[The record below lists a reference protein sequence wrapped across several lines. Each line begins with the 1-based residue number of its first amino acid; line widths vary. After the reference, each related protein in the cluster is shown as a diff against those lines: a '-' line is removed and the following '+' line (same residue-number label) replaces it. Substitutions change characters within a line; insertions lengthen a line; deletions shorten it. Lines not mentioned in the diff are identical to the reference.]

1 MLNVLQGLWAEPGAC
16 AAGSAEAGRLQSR
29 RAHHG
34 RGGKYSSIHNTMCT
48 ISCHHIQY
56 DTRQAQER
64 NYHTIPCHIASYKP
78 YIIRANHGRKKRLQY
93 QLLKKASTFT
103 VPNDLPNC
111 ILHCPKMGDPGRDGK
126 TSSLNFNPPNVRAP
140 KRQKANCWFWTEAS
154 TRPAPSSMSSLS
166 RWVEAKY
173 HSQEAWLPCLQ
184 LIAYVHRRW
193 PSTCWTSRTMCTN
206 TRRTRVRWRRC
217 QKIKCGS
224 VWFTGLQVLLLCFL
238 KHISTNIANII
249 PCVSL
254 WRDNDAWRWSW
265 TRTTT
270 CGWRCDTSILP
281 SSARA
286 SHRGW
291 RSTKDDNVIII
302 LKK

>member
-1 MLNVLQGLWAEPGAC
+1 MPYC
-16 AAGSAEAGRLQSR
+16 
-29 RAHHG
+29 
-34 RGGKYSSIHNTMCT
+34 I
-48 ISCHHIQY
+48 IQAILRY
-56 DTRQAQER
+56 TS
-64 NYHTIPCHIASYKP
+64 HIALYKP

-173 HSQEAWLPCLQ
+173 HSQEAWLPCLH
-184 LIAYVHRRW
+184 LIAYVLRRW

-224 VWFTGLQVLLLCFL
+224 IWFTSLFTKTYFHKHCKYYSLCFSL
-238 KHISTNIANII
+238 TWQWCMKVILDENDDLWVEMRHKHIAV
-249 PCVSL
+249 VSQSVTQRL
-254 WRDNDAWRWSW
+254 KVIKR
-265 TRTTT
+265 
-270 CGWRCDTSILP
+270 CGWFIQYTYMCGNGL
-281 SSARA
+281 
-286 SHRGW
+286 
-291 RSTKDDNVIII
+291 
-302 LKK
+302 